1 MKRLLS
7 MFTTGLIAVGLSV
20 ALTGSADAASTPGA
34 SAAERGGRYF
44 GAAVAAGELGDAT
57 YVNLLKMNRS
67 TS

>member
-7 MFTTGLIAVGLSV
+7 MFTTGLTAVGPSV
-20 ALTGSADAASTPGA
+20 ALTGPADAASALGA